1 VGESQKIEVENSPGR
16 KGAEALAQERRVW
29 GSMSESGDQNSP
41 NTSGPSESGSGS
53 STSVCMYNGKG
64 REWTVILGWVVG
76 GDGCGLVS

>member
-1 VGESQKIEVENSPGR
+1 MRQDAREQRPWPRNAGFC
-16 KGAEALAQERRVW
+16 